1 VTIHDSANGLLG
13 SLPRAV
19 RGNMTLRI
27 VTADGEISRPVGE
40 DDGSRVRVRTQGLV
54 VEPGEGRSVFQHA
67 LADSGST
74 AVMSIDEDQRDAVVP
89 FLDGLFALLEQN
101 QLIEE
106 DMESIQPSSLALLEE
121 VSMYNDTLPQL
132 STGSSE
138 LAIAEMGLSA
148 LVVAASLNRA
158 VYVRYHEA
166 TERCE
171 VLVQVVMDEERR
183 RPVRVPFTGEP
194 AWGSDDG
201 IVWRAIR
208 GNGDAILESVPPGGR
223 LGTPASPEWFAE
235 REIIAV
241 PVTCGHEDS
250 HVTLGALL
258 IMDKQANAYSTSV
271 HLGSQE
277 TKFAIAIASMVG
289 SVLGARKV
297 AQIDKELRLAEEIQ
311 QQILPDRP
319 ARVEGFDLAGRC
331 LNYGAVG
338 GDYFDFLPMGDGR
351 TLVVV
356 ADVSG
361 HNLASGM
368 LMVNAR
374 STLKTIAAGCDDL
387 AVVFD
392 RLAGAMYH
400 DLTRTELFITAV
412 AVALRPGSREVDLVN
427 AGHNDSMVYRAK
439 TGEVERFPSEGTILG
454 FLPDDEHDLRRAT
467 LDEDDVLLL
476 YTDGVVEA
484 TDPGGEMLGEERLA
498 EMLREAAEGTAS
510 EVLEAVFGAVAE
522 FSNQSPKTDDVTAV
536 VIKVVPRAPEEASG
550 A

>member
-1 VTIHDSANGLLG
+1 MALANSAVGLLEAM
-13 SLPRAV
+13 PQAV
-19 RGNMTLRI
+19 RGRMTLRI
-27 VTADGEISRPVGE
+27 VTADGEISRPVGH
-40 DDGSRVRVRTQGLV
+40 DDGSRIRVRTQGLV
-54 VEPGEGRSVFQHA
+54 VEPGEGRTVFQHR
-67 LADSGST
+67 LGDSGST
-74 AVMSIDEDQRDAVVP
+74 AVMSIDEDQRESVVP
-89 FLDGLFALLEQN
+89 FLEGLFSLLEQN

-158 VYVRYHEA
+158 VYVRYYEA

-171 VLVQVVMDEERR
+171 VLVQVGMDERAR
-183 RPVRVPFTGEP
+183 QPVRVPFSGEP
-194 AWGSDDG
+194 AWGPDGG

-208 GNGDAILESVPPGGR
+208 GNGDAILESVPEGTR
-223 LGTPASPEWFAE
+223 LGTPASPEWAAE

-241 PVTCGHEDS
+241 PVTCGSEDS

-258 IMDKQANAYSTSV
+258 IMDKQANAYSKSV

-319 ARVEGFDLAGRC
+319 ALIAGFDLAGRC

-374 STLKTIAAGCDDL
+374 STLKTIAARCDDL

-392 RLAGAMYH
+392 GLASAMYH

-412 AVALRPGSREVDLVN
+412 AVALRPGGREVDVVN

-454 FLPDDEHDLRRAT
+454 FLPDDKHGLRRTT
-467 LDEDDVLLL
+467 LDEGDVLLL

-484 TDPGGEMLGEERLA
+484 TDPNDEMLGEERLA
-498 EMLREAAEGTAS
+498 EMFGEASGGTAA
-510 EVLEAVFGAVAE
+510 EVLEAVFHAVDQ
-522 FSNQSPKTDDVTAV
+522 FSQQSAKSDDVTAV
-536 VIKVVPRAPEEASG
+536 VVKVVPQEARRT
-550 A
+550 